1 MYDPLF
7 PHRGTS
13 RSLETA
19 SPLSPF
25 RSRASDVIL
34 SMELQIA
41 PAVSAHKGNFQS
53 ADWKIVRQML
63 TGTASWSKSDETHL
77 DSRKPLDVDLQ
88 SRAGSSRRQLV
99 RTKSETDLPAVKK
112 GHQAL
117 QSSLS
122 SAVFRGASRPSS
134 SPNNRRAAASSVDV
148 FAPPLSYLD
157 DYNRRQ
163 QVLARIK
170 AQAFGR
176 AHVDSRIHELESR
189 SIRKKLE
196 ASATTRGRGRKS
208 SPAK

>member
-1 MYDPLF
+1 
-7 PHRGTS
+7 
-13 RSLETA
+13 
-19 SPLSPF
+19 
-25 RSRASDVIL
+25 
-34 SMELQIA
+34 MELQIA

-77 DSRKPLDVDLQ
+77 ESRKPLDVDLQ
-88 SRAGSSRRQLV
+88 SRAGSSRRQLI

-134 SPNNRRAAASSVDV
+134 SPDNRRAAASNDV

-176 AHVDSRIHELESR
+176 AHEDSRIQELESR

-196 ASATTRGRGRKS
+196 ASASTRGRGRKS